1 MADSVKFIKSI
12 NDGYTTKCSTAETQI
27 IKITACWTFEKRK

>member
-12 NDGYTTKCSTAETQI
+12 NDGYTTKGDFIVLGAALLYTL
-27 IKITACWTFEKRK
+27 